1 MVLLIYVDD
10 VILASDSLEQIAIV
24 KKYLHDS
31 FTIKDLGELKYFL
44 GIEVARSKKGIS
56 LCQRKYALD
65 ILQDSGLSASK
76 PVAFPME
83 SNLKLSAHD
92 SSPLLTDPAAY
103 RRLVGRLLYLTI
115 TRPDLAYSVQ
125 ALSQFMASPTTCHLQ
140 TAHRV
145 LRYIKATPG
154 QGIFLAANSQLHL
167 KGYSDSDW
175 GGCLDTRRS
184 ITGFAIFIG
193 DSLISWKS
201 KKQHAVSRSSAE
213 SEYRAL
219 ASTTCELQ
227 WLVYLLA
234 DLNVQHS
241 EAALLY
247 TDSKPAAAIASNPV
261 QHERTKHIQLDCH
274 LVREKLQE
282 GLINIIHIPSKYQ
295 IADILTKP
303 LGSLSFHHL
312 IRKMGMINIHSH
324 LEGGQSVGLDSRGR
338 ATANASH
345 PLSFDAKDQ
354 GIYGLPKKNST
365 VGYFSRY
372 YTSSRWI
379 SSRVLS
385 SMASSTH
392 SGQFSWENGAPV
404 AKFQR
409 LEMEFSRVNRLVL
422 SGTGPALAMAWVGK
436 DVHYWHKRIAYQV
449 VVYVLMKMAVEVEIL
464 LSSERRNDTSLARE
478 ILSPKHE
485 AMRQSGLEEWFKE
498 VELPRIAGFFLPIG
512 VAGII
517 VAISCCAAVRKLGSK
532 RTCCHLFTFSIEDVL
547 VQLMDLSHGLV
558 SVDKLHHLATEA
570 GFELDFLTHFGTEV
584 FSGNASE
591 ELEFWIGL
599 AQKKLSVAFHK
610 EAAKFFT
617 TSFVEGTNRFFF
629 LFLMSKLME
638 HMDLCELYRHVQA
651 DSLATLGLF
660 AYLGKRT
667 RIFLSGKSINDL
679 DDHVKDFL
687 SYLERGSLFIF
698 PELSSIL
705 VYQLFMER
713 EIILT
718 TVFTVCYDI
727 FSGFAHFS
735 RSTLKPLDADLLEFL
750 LRSQSLLTICL
761 EDYWAAY
768 DKSGELIKFSETV
781 VSDPT
786 SFARSK
792 AAIKFSIV
800 SDIWMG
806 MRLLFTD
813 FMVALEL
820 LLNQLR
826 GHRVTERETKKL
838 KRTLNDIASLIPVT
852 ILMLLPVSAIGHAA
866 MLAAIKKYM
875 PYLLPSPY
883 SPSGWMS

>member
-1 MVLLIYVDD
+1 M
-10 VILASDSLEQIAIV
+10 
-24 KKYLHDS
+24 
-31 FTIKDLGELKYFL
+31 
-44 GIEVARSKKGIS
+44 
-56 LCQRKYALD
+56 
-65 ILQDSGLSASK
+65 
-76 PVAFPME
+76 
-83 SNLKLSAHD
+83 
-92 SSPLLTDPAAY
+92 AA
-103 RRLVGRLLYLTI
+103 
-115 TRPDLAYSVQ
+115 
-125 ALSQFMASPTTCHLQ
+125 
-140 TAHRV
+140 
-145 LRYIKATPG
+145 
-154 QGIFLAANSQLHL
+154 
-167 KGYSDSDW
+167 
-175 GGCLDTRRS
+175 
-184 ITGFAIFIG
+184 
-193 DSLISWKS
+193 
-201 KKQHAVSRSSAE
+201 
-213 SEYRAL
+213 
-219 ASTTCELQ
+219 
-227 WLVYLLA
+227 
-234 DLNVQHS
+234 
-241 EAALLY
+241 
-247 TDSKPAAAIASNPV
+247 
-261 QHERTKHIQLDCH
+261 
-274 LVREKLQE
+274 
-282 GLINIIHIPSKYQ
+282 
-295 IADILTKP
+295 
-303 LGSLSFHHL
+303 
-312 IRKMGMINIHSH
+312 
-324 LEGGQSVGLDSRGR
+324 
-338 ATANASH
+338 
-345 PLSFDAKDQ
+345 
-354 GIYGLPKKNST
+354 
-365 VGYFSRY
+365 
-372 YTSSRWI
+372 
-379 SSRVLS
+379 
-385 SMASSTH
+385 
-392 SGQFSWENGAPV
+392 
-404 AKFQR
+404 
-409 LEMEFSRVNRLVL
+409 
-422 SGTGPALAMAWVGK
+422 
-436 DVHYWHKRIAYQV
+436 QV

-464 LSSERRNDTSLARE
+464 LSSERRNDTSPVRE
-478 ILSPKHE
+478 ILSPKVNMVGEHIE
-485 AMRQSGLEEWFKE
+485 NQLSMRQSGLEEWFKE
-498 VELPRIAGFFLPIG
+498 VELPRIAGFFLPMLKSWSMEYAGSG

-617 TSFVEGTNRFFF
+617 TRNKSFFF
-629 LFLMSKLME
+629 FFLMSKLME

-705 VYQLFMER
+705 VYQLFMEVVTD
-713 EIILT
+713 EIGWLD
-718 TVFTVCYDI
+718 FYAP
-727 FSGFAHFS
+727 FACINNQE
-735 RSTLKPLDADLLEFL
+735 R
-750 LRSQSLLTICL
+750 RSQSLLTICL

-768 DKSGELIKFSETV
+768 DKSGSELIKFSETV

-800 SDIWMG
+800 SVAQQNSGDFMAHECPENSSPHGPSATKSIPRHEILIRKYIVKLASTSSDIWMG

-875 PYLLPSPY
+875 PYLRLDVMKQLQRTKKMEVQAWSILEDT
-883 SPSGWMS
+883 SSKIS

>member
-1 MVLLIYVDD
+1 MENSIYVKLDMHPTQKPNLFRRE
-10 VILASDSLEQIAIV
+10 VNHRWTQE
-24 KKYLHDS
+24 H
-31 FTIKDLGELKYFL
+31 ELCK
-44 GIEVARSKKGIS
+44 
-56 LCQRKYALD
+56 
-65 ILQDSGLSASK
+65 
-76 PVAFPME
+76 
-83 SNLKLSAHD
+83 
-92 SSPLLTDPAAY
+92 
-103 RRLVGRLLYLTI
+103 
-115 TRPDLAYSVQ
+115 
-125 ALSQFMASPTTCHLQ
+125 
-140 TAHRV
+140 
-145 LRYIKATPG
+145 
-154 QGIFLAANSQLHL
+154 
-167 KGYSDSDW
+167 
-175 GGCLDTRRS
+175 
-184 ITGFAIFIG
+184 
-193 DSLISWKS
+193 
-201 KKQHAVSRSSAE
+201 
-213 SEYRAL
+213 
-219 ASTTCELQ
+219 
-227 WLVYLLA
+227 
-234 DLNVQHS
+234 
-241 EAALLY
+241 
-247 TDSKPAAAIASNPV
+247 
-261 QHERTKHIQLDCH
+261 
-274 LVREKLQE
+274 
-282 GLINIIHIPSKYQ
+282 
-295 IADILTKP
+295 
-303 LGSLSFHHL
+303 
-312 IRKMGMINIHSH
+312 
-324 LEGGQSVGLDSRGR
+324 QSVGLDSRGR

-392 SGQFSWENGAPV
+392 SGQFSWENV
-404 AKFQR
+404 ENLR
-409 LEMEFSRVNRLVL
+409 L

-617 TSFVEGTNRFFF
+617 TRNKSFFF

-705 VYQLFMER
+705 VYQLFMEVVTD
-713 EIILT
+713 EIGWLD
-718 TVFTVCYDI
+718 FYAP
-727 FSGFAHFS
+727 FACINNQERRS

-768 DKSGELIKFSETV
+768 DKSGPP
-781 VSDPT
+781 D
-786 SFARSK
+786 
-792 AAIKFSIV
+792 
-800 SDIWMG
+800 
-806 MRLLFTD
+806 
-813 FMVALEL
+813 
-820 LLNQLR
+820 
-826 GHRVTERETKKL
+826 
-838 KRTLNDIASLIPVT
+838 
-852 ILMLLPVSAIGHAA
+852 
-866 MLAAIKKYM
+866 
-875 PYLLPSPY
+875 
-883 SPSGWMS
+883 